1 MLFADSL
8 ADTSRNEQLSD
19 NATYVETGVNPQ
31 EKETDDLW
39 NSMEEVG
46 RNKKSVKH
54 KTKDEKEVNRT
65 NGKHSDSKKK
75 GKKRKSVEL
84 RNVFY
89 EERTADQATDTSIS
103 EKSSAK
109 MKRKALVCI
118 HST

>member
-8 ADTSRNEQLSD
+8 ADTSRNEQRSD
-19 NATYVETGVNPQ
+19 NATSVETGPNAD

-54 KTKDEKEVNRT
+54 KTKGEREVNRT
-65 NGKHSDSKKK
+65 NEKHSDSKRK
-75 GKKRKSVEL
+75 GKKRKNVEL

-89 EERTADQATDTSIS
+89 EERTADQAADTCIS

-109 MKRKALVCI
+109 KKRKFLVCI